1 MYIYWFAL
9 IIHVHFMIYRCQLN
23 FKRNSAA
30 AEKDWSTKSER
41 VVRASQRVDN
51 KLYIPETEQ
60 TLFLKEEQCWRK
72 LTSTHIFAQ
81 INPTLC
87 VQNSFQSYIC
97 WTQRNFFQNPSFYTN
112 PNFQNAIKIWSVDLK
127 SCIWQTLFPW
137 NILINWPSYVQLGDL
152 VWNYLEF

>member
-9 IIHVHFMIYRCQLN
+9 IIHVHFMIYRCRLN

-60 TLFLKEEQCWRK
+60 TFFLKEEQCWRK

-97 WTQRNFFQNPSFYTN
+97 WTQRNFFQTLLFT
-112 PNFQNAIKIWSVDLK
+112 
-127 SCIWQTLFPW
+127 QTLTFKMQSKYDQWTW
-137 NILINWPSYVQLGDL
+137 NL
-152 VWNYLEF
+152 VFGKLCSLEIYWSIDQAMFS